1 MSHTE
6 RKVGKMRKIAAEGA
20 TVSAQARDCWRAA
33 GIGQALTFGAA
44 GHVQAHFALSL
55 LSFKSISNFFRAV

>member
-6 RKVGKMRKIAAEGA
+6 RKVGNMRKIAAEGA
-20 TVSAQARDCWRAA
+20 TVSAQARDCWRAV

-55 LSFKSISNFFRAV
+55 LSFKSIFFKFL